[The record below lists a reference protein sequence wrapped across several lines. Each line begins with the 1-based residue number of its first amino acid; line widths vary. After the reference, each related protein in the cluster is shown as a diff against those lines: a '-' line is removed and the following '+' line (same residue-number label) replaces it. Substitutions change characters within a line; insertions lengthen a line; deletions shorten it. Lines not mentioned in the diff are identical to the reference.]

1 MTDNYNILI
10 TKLDSFI
17 RKYYKNQIIRG
28 GIYTT
33 AALLIFFLIITLIEY
48 FGWFNSATRTV
59 FFYLYLIISVL
70 IIINFVFIPITKLL
84 KIGKILSHK
93 KAAEIIGKHFPN
105 VQDKLLNTLQLND
118 LSKLSQDNT
127 GLINA
132 SIDQKVA
139 TLRPIPFSNAV
150 DFRGNKK
157 YLKFAVIPVIILLSF
172 LLTSPGII
180 TEPTTR
186 IINHNNFYEKAAPY
200 KFNIL
205 NESLEAVQQEDFTVE
220 MKIEGETVPEN
231 VTIFNGEIPMKMK
244 KNSNTSFSYTFRNLQ
259 KDVSFRF
266 ETEELTSE
274 FFTIQV
280 KPKPI
285 LLSFETEINYPNY
298 TGKKDEIIE
307 NTGDIIIPEGTIVTW
322 KFFTRDT
329 KQLNFKLSDSVFF
342 LSNSA
347 SNVFVFQSR
356 LLKSTSYSVSMQNEY
371 LKNNDSLLFAISVI
385 PDAFPIISLEEF
397 TDSTLSD
404 MIYFRGIIKDDYG
417 FNKLHFNFKKSQD
430 KDNLNK
436 EFQFENI
443 EFKSNI
449 NQQQFF
455 YTFDL
460 SIFNLVPGDQIEYY
474 FEVWDNDEING
485 SKSSKSQQMIF
496 KAPSIEEIEEKTE
509 AANERIKDDLE
520 GALKDLHLLQQDI
533 NDLNKKLYD
542 KKSLS
547 WQEKQQIELL
557 LDRQKSIE
565 ERLENLQQT
574 NEEKLNN
581 EQKYKEIDED
591 LIQKQNELQ
600 KLMDEFLTDEMK
612 KMMEEI
618 QKLLDELD
626 KDKVSEMM
634 KEMKMNSEELE
645 DQLDRSL
652 ELFKQL
658 EFEQQLQETIDKL
671 KDLAEE
677 QQKLSEETKNDRQ
690 NDDTSN
696 EGLKEKQD
704 ELNKK
709 FDDLRKDMDD
719 IERKNSELE
728 SPNDLENTDKEEQE
742 INDLMQESSE
752 DISKQQNQKA
762 SQKQKGASQKMEQLS
777 QKLQQMMDSMQ
788 MEQMGED
795 INTLRGILENLIQVS
810 FDQEALMNKYSELN
824 PNDPKY
830 VASIETQKNL
840 KDDIDMIADSLKA
853 LSKRQ
858 MMIQPFVNK
867 ELKIINRNID
877 DALQFMESRTK
888 GRVVEN
894 QQYVMTSVNNLALL
908 LGESL
913 EQMQQQMMQMSGS
926 GKSSCSKP
934 GKPGAGQQMNSMK
947 NLQEQLNK
955 QLQQLRDGQKPG
967 EKMGKN
973 QQMSEQLARMAA
985 QQAAIRKQMESL
997 RDQIKEEGRG
1007 VNGDIAKMIEDMEK
1021 TEKDIVNRKIT
1032 QETLKRQEDIL
1043 TRLLKSEKAERQREE
1058 EQRRESREA
1067 KDQKI
1072 SNPDKLFDFYQI
1084 KSRELEL
1091 LQTVPPNLNPFYK
1104 NKVSEY
1110 FYRFN

>member
-1 MTDNYNILI
+1 MTENYNILI

-17 RKYYKNQIIRG
+17 RKYYKNLIIRG
-28 GIYTT
+28 VIYTIT
-33 AALLIFFLIITLIEY
+33 ALLVFFLVITLIEY
-48 FGWFNSATRTV
+48 FGWFNSVTRTV
-59 FFYLYLIISVL
+59 FFYFYLVVSALIVVNF
-70 IIINFVFIPITKLL
+70 IIIPVFKLF
-84 KIGKILSHK
+84 KIGKIISHE
-93 KAAEIIGKHFPN
+93 KAAEIIGQHFAD
-105 VQDKLLNTLQLND
+105 VQDKLLNTLQLNV
-118 LSKLSQDNT
+118 LSKFSHENT
-127 GLINA
+127 DLIKA

-139 TLRPIPFSNAV
+139 SLKPIPFSNAI
-150 DFRGNKK
+150 DFRRNKK
-157 YLKFAVIPVIILLSF
+157 YVKFAAVPVIILLSF

-180 TEPTTR
+180 TEPTAR
-186 IINHNNFYEKAAPY
+186 IINHNGNYEKAAPY
-200 KFNIL
+200 KFVIL
-205 NESLEAVQQEDFTVE
+205 NELLEAVQQEDFTVE
-220 MKIEGETVPEN
+220 MKIEGEVVPEN
-231 VTIFNGEIPMKMK
+231 VSVFNGEILLKMK
-244 KNSNTSFSYTFRNLQ
+244 KNNNTLFSYTFKNLQ
-259 KDVSFRF
+259 KDISFRF
-266 ETEELTSE
+266 ETEELSSE
-274 FFTIQV
+274 YFTIRV

-285 LLSFETEINYPNY
+285 LLSFETALNYPDY
-298 TGKKDEIIE
+298 TGKRDEIIE
-307 NTGDIIIPEGTIVTW
+307 NTGDIIIQAGTTVTW

-329 KQLNFKLSDSVFF
+329 KFLNFKLGDSAVS
-342 LSNSA
+342 LSNTA
-347 SNVFVFQSR
+347 SNVFSFKKRFLES
-356 LLKSTSYSVSMQNEY
+356 SSYSVSMQNEY
-371 LKNNDSLLFAISVI
+371 LKNNDSLMFAISVI
-385 PDAFPIISLEEF
+385 PDIFPSVSVEEF
-397 TDSTLSD
+397 TDSTLTD

-417 FNKLHFNFKKSQD
+417 FNKLLFKFRKIQGRDDQNQEYQFDNIVVKSH
-430 KDNLNK
+430 
-436 EFQFENI
+436 E
-443 EFKSNI
+443 

-455 YTFDL
+455 HAINL
-460 SIFNLVPGDQIEYY
+460 SDFQLVPGDEIEYF
-474 FEVWDNDEING
+474 FEVWDNDAING
-485 SKSSKSQQMIF
+485 SKSSRSQQMVF
-496 KAPSIEEIEEKTE
+496 KAPSVEEIEEKTE
-509 AANERIKDDLE
+509 AANEKIKDDME

-574 NEEKLNN
+574 NEEKLQN

-591 LIQKQNELQ
+591 LMQKQNELQ
-600 KLMDEFLTDEMK
+600 KLMDELLTDEMK

-618 QKLLDELD
+618 QKLLDDLD

-645 DQLDRSL
+645 NQLDRSL

-658 EFEQQLQETIDKL
+658 EFEQKLQETIDKL

-677 QQKLSEETKNDRQ
+677 QQKLSEETKNDKQ
-690 NDDTSN
+690 NDNTTN

-709 FDDLRKDMDD
+709 FDDLRKEMDD
-719 IERKNSELE
+719 IEKKNSELE
-728 SPNDLENTDKEEQE
+728 SPNELENTDKEEQE
-742 INDLMQESSE
+742 IDDLMQESSE
-752 DISKQQNQKA
+752 EIGKQQNQKA
-762 SQKQKGASQKMEQLS
+762 SQKQTGASQKMEQLS

-810 FDQEALMNKYSELN
+810 FDQEALMNNYSELN

-830 VASIETQKNL
+830 VKTIETQKNL
-840 KDDIDMIADSLKA
+840 KDDIDMIADSLQA
-853 LSKRQ
+853 LAKRQ

-867 ELKIINRNID
+867 ELKMINRNIE
-877 DALQFMESRTK
+877 DALQSMENRNK
-888 GRVVEN
+888 GKVIEN

-913 EQMQQQMMQMSGS
+913 EQMQQQMMQMSGA

-985 QQAAIRKQMESL
+985 QQAAIRKQMEGL

-1007 VNGDIAKMIEDMEK
+1007 LNGDIAKMIEDMEK

-1072 SNPDKLFDFYQI
+1072 STPDKLFEFGKI